1 MKNCIILGAGRSGT
15 SMVAGTLA
23 DAGYYMGDTLL
34 PPTEGNPKGYFESR
48 EVEAVNDGLIQTMLR
63 PTRRERR
70 LAWLRPIPQQ
80 PNFEALEPWV
90 KARWLALIPPIRKPI
105 LKPVYREQIEAL
117 MRHQPFCFKD
127 PRFSYTLP
135 AWRPFLNTAAASR
148 ETAFICVFREP
159 TITAASILKEVQNES
174 YLDGLTIS
182 YEQIMQIWVYSY
194 RHILTTHRHEGAWLF
209 LHYNQVLTDDG
220 LTRIETLLDT
230 KVNRNF
236 PEARLQRT
244 QADQPATRVAQR
256 IYQQLCKLAGH
267 HSHA

>member
-48 EVEAVNDGLIQTMLR
+48 EVEAVNDGLIHTMR
-63 PTRRERR
+63 YPTRREKR

-80 PNFEALEPWV
+80 PDFDTLEPWV
-90 KARWLALIPPIRKPI
+90 KARWLALIPPVRQPI
-105 LKPVYREQIEAL
+105 LKSIYQEQIEAL
-117 MRHQPFCFKD
+117 VKYQPFCFKD

-135 AWRPFLNTAAASR
+135 AWRPFLNPS

-159 TITAASILKEVQNES
+159 AITAASILKEVQTES
-174 YLDGLTIS
+174 YLDGLTIT
-182 YEQIMQIWVYSY
+182 YEQVMQMWVYSY
-194 RHILTTHRHEGAWLF
+194 RHILTKHRHAGSWLF
-209 LHYNQVLTDDG
+209 LHYSQVLTEEG
-220 LTRIETLLDT
+220 LNRIEMLLDV
-230 KVNRNF
+230 KVNRDF

-244 QADQPATRVAQR
+244 QSEQNAPRDAQH
-256 IYQQLCKLAGH
+256 IYRQLCSLAGYIP
-267 HSHA
+267 HA

>member
-23 DAGYYMGDTLL
+23 EAGYYMGDTML

-48 EVEAVNDGLIQTMLR
+48 EVEAVNDGLIQTMIR
-63 PTRRERR
+63 PARRERR
-70 LAWLRPIPQQ
+70 LAWLRSIPQQ
-80 PNFEALEPWV
+80 PNFDALEPWV
-90 KARWLALIPPIRKPI
+90 KAHWLALIPPIRKPI

-117 MRHQPFCFKD
+117 VLHQPFCFKD

-135 AWRPFLNTAAASR
+135 AWRPFLTQ

-159 TITAASILKEVQNES
+159 PITAASILKEVQTES

-182 YEQIMQIWVYSY
+182 YEQVMQMWIYSY

-209 LHYNQVLTDDG
+209 LHYSQVLTDDG
-220 LTRIETLLDT
+220 LTRMETLLDAT
-230 KVNRNF
+230 VNRDF

-244 QADQPATRVAQR
+244 QAEQPAPRAAQR
-256 IYQQLCKLAGH
+256 IYRQLCKLAGYH
-267 HSHA
+267 PYA